1 MLNEMVS
8 PREAIE
14 ILPRAMLH
22 GAILVDRV
30 VDTGLV
36 PFEVSGAGE
45 GLSAVFARIGF
56 G

>member
-1 MLNEMVS
+1 MLDEMVS

-22 GAILVDRV
+22 GAILVDWV

-36 PFEVSGAGE
+36 SFEVSGAGE
-45 GLSAVFARIGF
+45 GLSAVFAPIGF

>member
-1 MLNEMVS
+1 MLNQMVS
-8 PREAIE
+8 PREAIA
-14 ILPRAMLH
+14 ILPRAVLH

-36 PFEVSGAGE
+36 PLEVSGAGE
-45 GLSAVFARIGF
+45 GLSAVFTRIGF